1 MMAQGGWV
9 VLQNGHL
16 CTDYLLEALTQITA
30 SDTVHSAF
38 RLWVTSESSNR
49 FPVDFLQV

>member
-30 SDTVHSAF
+30 SDTVHSVF